1 MNTNKLSIK
10 FSLGSWFLP
19 VLLFF
24 SGLSPALAEGSKDLY
39 PSGVQG
45 GRAALRTSTV
55 SSLAYPFP
63 NEGTHYVFAKVG
75 ETISLASSAQN
86 GLVKKIRLFNPS
98 GTEIT
103 LSFATG
109 EGRITQRPNE
119 LAGPA
124 LPGQTVVG
132 NQYKAIY
139 YTVPAGGAGIYRV
152 EFVAGTNQNN
162 RSSAKAND
170 NWTQNNNSYFLMA
183 WDISVANAAKT
194 AWIKGRMYATV
205 LNMDILTL
213 TGGVPNKFLGDAFN
227 FYGKYKVLTKDG
239 YVYNVDNNGNNG
251 ISFTFMVNNR
261 GFYNPGNPGVPS
273 YSSINAPDAASVTNR
288 YQDPRAIDGNGTIT
302 QKIFYNI
309 PNIDLPTSSVGA
321 VPGGNTWLLNTPAQL
336 HATALDFEGVDGTDG
351 EAGSKGGYFV
361 FDSAQDVDYTIVI
374 SPISPTTFP
383 PRTLTGTTNAAG
395 ENKVFWDG
403 KDGSLNP
410 LPIGESGVK
419 AVLQL
424 KGAEVHFPY
433 VDMEINPNGIKLELL
448 TEPYSDRV
456 FWNDEAIDRTLP
468 AGTGPKPIPLNAS
481 HTQNPAGQ
489 PSNTNGHK
497 WGAANGLVLGEFGDE
512 KGVDT
517 WTFILGDSFEKN
529 FTININVADLE
540 IVSLTTDSPECVN
553 QGDIITYV
561 VTAKNNGP
569 SDVVDAPMSLI
580 LPNGYSVT
588 SVVYDGNSC
597 GGPFDPG
604 DIVYNPVTNTHTF
617 KASLPNQC
625 EITFTVNVTVIGNSV
640 AGNPNVFATIMRP
653 NDFTDPDATN
663 QDLDVRPTDPF
674 YECANNGLGGDC
686 NNIKSNEEVTII
698 PHILTVV
705 DQDLAVCDV
714 LDGKL
719 EFTFRNLADGVYT
732 MTYDGGSFTNVNV
745 SGGIAVIENL
755 DAGVYTNL
763 QITVN
768 GCDSPLGVDATISD
782 ADCIC
787 YKPGTFDPISGLE
800 TNIGITSLRNEN
812 SDGWPQDR
820 EGAWI
825 ALESKTKGFVPN
837 RLTTVQI
844 EAIPTA
850 NLVVGMMV
858 YNITDDCLQINI
870 DGTETG
876 WKCFTSQGCD

>member
-1 MNTNKLSIK
+1 MKKLSPL
-10 FSLGSWFLP
+10 FHYVLFLAFT
-19 VLLFF
+19 LICSTMLY
-24 SGLSPALAEGSKDLY
+24 AEGSKDLY

-63 NEGTHYVFAKVG
+63 NEGTHYVYAKVG

-170 NWTQNNNSYFLMA
+170 NWTQDNNSYFLMA

-213 TGGVPNKFLGDAFN
+213 TGGAPNKFLGDAFN

-383 PRTLTGTTNAAG
+383 PRTLTGTTNSAG

-489 PSNTNGHK
+489 PTNTNGHK

-569 SDVVDAPMSLI
+569 SDVLDTPFSFIVPAGFTPA
-580 LPNGYSVT
+580 SVNF
-588 SVVYDGNSC
+588 DGNLC
-597 GGPFDPG
+597 GAEYVPIEFDAL
-604 DIVYNPVTNTHTF
+604 TNTYNSKLT
-617 KASLPNQC
+617 LPDGC
-625 EITFTVNVTVIGNSV
+625 EVTYTITVKVESDSV
-640 AGNPNVFATIMRP
+640 GGNPMIFATILRP
-653 NDFTDPDATN
+653 DDFTDPDATN
-663 QDLDVRPTDPF
+663 QDLDVPPTDPF

-686 NNIKSNEEVTII
+686 NNIKTNQDVNITPTILSI
-698 PHILTVV
+698 NVV
-705 DQDLAVCDV
+705 DTSACDEEDGELQIV
-714 LDGKL
+714 IGNILDG
-719 EFTFRNLADGVYT
+719 DYT
-732 MTYDGGSFTNVNV
+732 ITYDGGSFTNVTV
-745 SGGIAVIENL
+745 SNGLAIVSSL
-755 DAGVYTNL
+755 PAGEYNDL
-763 QITVN
+763 QLSFN
-768 GCDSPLGVDATISD
+768 GCTSPIGVDATI
-782 ADCIC
+782 ANTGCPIC
-787 YKPGTFDPISGLE
+787 YKPGTFDPALGLD
-800 TNIGITSLRNEN
+800 TNIGITSLRETNT
-812 SDGWPQDR
+812 DGWPQIR
-820 EGAWI
+820 QGAWL

-837 RLTTVQI
+837 RLTNAQI
-844 EAIPTA
+844 AAIPSG
-850 NLVVGMMV
+850 NLVEGMMV
-858 YNITDDCLQINI
+858 YNITEDCLQINV
-870 DGTETG
+870 DGTATG
-876 WKCFTSQGCD
+876 WKCFTVESCE

>member
-1 MNTNKLSIK
+1 MKKLYTQLSY
-10 FSLGSWFLP
+10 FMVLAF
-19 VLLFF
+19 VLL
-24 SGLSPALAEGSKDLY
+24 SGTLLQAEGSKDLY
-39 PSGVQG
+39 PSGATG
-45 GRAALRTSTV
+45 GRAALRTSMA

-86 GLVKKIRLFNPS
+86 GTVKKIRLFRPS

-124 LPGQTVVG
+124 LPEQPVVG
-132 NQYKAIY
+132 SQYKAIY

-152 EFVAGTNQNN
+152 EFVAGTNSNN
-162 RSSAKAND
+162 RSNSKAND
-170 NWTQNNNSYFLMA
+170 NWTQDVNSINLMA
-183 WDISVANAAKT
+183 WDISIANPAKT

-213 TGGVPNKFLGDAFN
+213 TGGTSNRFLGAAYN

-261 GFYNPGNPGVPS
+261 GFYDLGNPGVPS
-273 YSSINAPDAASVTNR
+273 YSSINAPTPDDVINR
-288 YQDPRAIDGNGTIT
+288 YQDPRTVDGNGTIT
-302 QKIFYNI
+302 QKIFYNV
-309 PNIDLPTSSVGA
+309 PASDLPSSSVGA

-336 HATALDFEGVDGTDG
+336 NATALDFEGVDGTDG
-351 EAGSKGGYFV
+351 EAGSKGGYFI

-374 SPISPTTFP
+374 SPISPSTFP

-395 ENKVFWDG
+395 ENKVLWDG

-433 VDMEINPNGIKLELL
+433 IDMETNPNGIKLELL
-448 TEPYSDRV
+448 TGPYSDKV
-456 FWNDEAIDRTLP
+456 FWNDLAIDRNLP
-468 AGTGPKPIPLNAS
+468 AGAGPKPIPLNAS

-489 PSNTNGHK
+489 PSSTNGHK
-497 WGAANGLVLGEFGDE
+497 WGAADGLVLGEFGDE

-529 FTININVADLE
+529 FTININIADLE
-540 IVSLTTDSPECVN
+540 IVSLTTTSPECVVKE
-553 QGDIITYV
+553 DEITYV
-561 VTAKNNGP
+561 MVAKNGGP
-569 SDVVDAPMSLI
+569 SDVEDAPFSFV
-580 LPNGYSVT
+580 LPAGFSPVSAVFSDT
-588 SVVYDGNSC
+588 NSC
-597 GGPFDPG
+597 GNEFLGNEISFDTL
-604 DIVYNPVTNTHTF
+604 TNTYNSKLT
-617 KASLPNQC
+617 LPSGC
-625 EITFTVNVTVIGNSV
+625 EVTYTITVKVDSDLITGDQAF
-640 AGNPNVFATIMRP
+640 FATIMRP
-653 NDFTDPDATN
+653 YDFTDPDATN
-663 QDLDVRPTDPF
+663 QDLDIPPTNPF
-674 YECANNGLGGDC
+674 YECANNGLGGNC
-686 NNIKSNEEVTII
+686 NNIKSNIVTITPI
-698 PHILTVV
+698 ILTVDV
-705 DQDLAVCDV
+705 QDMAVCEV
-714 LDGKL
+714 EDGKL
-719 EFTFRNLADGVYT
+719 EFTFSNVADGIYT
-732 MTYDGGSFTNVNV
+732 LTYDGGSFTNVTV
-745 SGGIAVIENL
+745 ASGIATIENL
-755 DAGVYTNL
+755 SAGTYNNL
-763 QITVN
+763 QLTIN
-768 GCDSPLGVDATISD
+768 GCTSALGINATILD
-782 ADCIC
+782 TDCIC
-787 YKPGTFDPISGLE
+787 YKPGKVDPISGLE
-800 TNIGITSLRNEN
+800 TNVGITSLRNDN
-812 SDGWPQDR
+812 SNGWPQVR

-844 EAIPTA
+844 EAIPVA
-850 NLVVGMMV
+850 NIAVGMMV
-858 YNITDDCLQINI
+858 YNITEDCLQINI

-876 WKCFTSQGCD
+876 WKCFTSQGCEGSN